1 MSMRDPIFIPE
12 LLCGI
17 DESLLAE
24 CDEMVAA
31 NAISLERKRKTSFR
45 VVLIAA
51 ILSTLMVLSAAFV
64 VMLKKGFFDEFGR
77 LFSSETSDDGESFFV
92 IEKGVLVAYTGNEKD
107 VVIPEGV
114 IKILAG
120 VFQNNA
126 YIRTLTLSSTVV
138 EIEDGALSSCENLEE
153 VRVAE
158 GGAIREVDGMI
169 FSANGKGVIYL
180 NETAL
185 PENLVIPEGVLLVDD
200 GLFNNNGKIK
210 SVTLP
215 STMYRIGR
223 EAFSNCK
230 SLTEV
235 SFGGT
240 RIIDENAFSGCS
252 NLSKID
258 FGMVEEIG
266 KQAFLDC
273 GALVEVSFENLVKI
287 GERAFKNTG
296 IKSAD
301 LGKCAEIVEI
311 KAFENTCLEEIVIPV
326 TIKYIS
332 YEVFTSNNIKC
343 IYFRGSK
350 AQWDIVKR
358 ILMSIDIIEQYE
370 IIFLNESPKLEGT
383 VEIGFKSNKDGTCI
397 AYALDKKNAVGK
409 LTVPDRS
416 PAGDTVVGIEAFENC
431 SFITE
436 VTLPSTVT
444 SLPKSA
450 FSNCVNLTAIKMPGV
465 ISIGS
470 GAFCNCVSLEA
481 VTLNKGISVI
491 EQNTFAGCCYLT
503 SITIPEGVKA
513 IRMGAFS
520 GCPIKEMV
528 MPSTL
533 EWIEANI
540 FGHYARYS
548 EKPCYLE
555 KLDLSKTKL
564 TELPANAFSREKA
577 LRTVLLPD
585 TLDSICSLAFEEC
598 TALETVNIPDSV
610 IYIHPR
616 AFYGCT
622 SLKTTIP
629 ERNESF

>member
-1 MSMRDPIFIPE
+1 
-12 LLCGI
+12 
-17 DESLLAE
+17 
-24 CDEMVAA
+24 
-31 NAISLERKRKTSFR
+31 
-45 VVLIAA
+45 
-51 ILSTLMVLSAAFV
+51 
-64 VMLKKGFFDEFGR
+64 
-77 LFSSETSDDGESFFV
+77 
-92 IEKGVLVAYTGNEKD
+92 
-107 VVIPEGV
+107 
-114 IKILAG
+114 
-120 VFQNNA
+120 
-126 YIRTLTLSSTVV
+126 
-138 EIEDGALSSCENLEE
+138 
-153 VRVAE
+153 
-158 GGAIREVDGMI
+158 
-169 FSANGKGVIYL
+169 
-180 NETAL
+180 
-185 PENLVIPEGVLLVDD
+185 
-200 GLFNNNGKIK
+200 
-210 SVTLP
+210 
-215 STMYRIGR
+215 
-223 EAFSNCK
+223 
-230 SLTEV
+230 
-235 SFGGT
+235 
-240 RIIDENAFSGCS
+240 
-252 NLSKID
+252 
-258 FGMVEEIG
+258 
-266 KQAFLDC
+266 
-273 GALVEVSFENLVKI
+273 
-287 GERAFKNTG
+287 
-296 IKSAD
+296 
-301 LGKCAEIVEI
+301 
-311 KAFENTCLEEIVIPV
+311 
-326 TIKYIS
+326 
-332 YEVFTSNNIKC
+332 
-343 IYFRGSK
+343 
-350 AQWDIVKR
+350 
-358 ILMSIDIIEQYE
+358 MSIDIIEQYE